1 MEKQSVTS
9 GAPWESK
16 VGYCRAVRKGPFV
29 EVAGTTAIQNGELV
43 GKGDAFLQTQIVI
56 GIMKKAIEELGGK
69 LEDVVR
75 TRIFVTNIE
84 DFEQVGKAH
93 GQYFSHI
100 KPACTLVEVSALVD
114 PEMLVEME
122 MTAIISE

>member
-29 EVAGTTAIQNGELV
+29 EVAGTTAIQNGELA
-43 GKGDAFLQTQIVI
+43 GKGDAFLQTKIVI

-93 GQYFSHI
+93 GQYFSDI

>member
-29 EVAGTTAIQNGELV
+29 EVAGATAIQNGELV

-93 GQYFSHI
+93 GQYFSDI

>member
-93 GQYFSHI
+93 GQYFSDI

>member
-29 EVAGTTAIQNGELV
+29 EVAGTTAIQNGELA

-93 GQYFSHI
+93 GQYFSDI

>member
-29 EVAGTTAIQNGELV
+29 EVAGTTATQNGELV

-93 GQYFSHI
+93 GQYFSDI

>member
-1 MEKQSVTS
+1 MEKQSVTT

-43 GKGDAFLQTQIVI
+43 GKGDAFLQTKIVI

-93 GQYFSHI
+93 GQYFSDI
-100 KPACTLVEVSALVD
+100 KPACTLVEGSALVD
-114 PEMLVEME
+114 PEMLVERE
-122 MTAIISE
+122 MTAIIIE

>member
-56 GIMKKAIEELGGK
+56 EIMKKAIEELGGK

-75 TRIFVTNIE
+75 TRIFVTNIK

-93 GQYFSHI
+93 GQYFSDI

>member
-93 GQYFSHI
+93 GQYFSDI

-122 MTAIISE
+122 MTAIIS

>member
-9 GAPWESK
+9 GAPWESE
-16 VGYCRAVRKGPFV
+16 VGYCRAVRKGPFI
-29 EVAGTTAIQNGELV
+29 EVAGTTAMQNGELV
-43 GKGDAFLQTQIVI
+43 GNGDPFLQTQIVI

-93 GQYFSHI
+93 GQYFSDI

-114 PEMLVEME
+114 PGMLVEME

>member
-1 MEKQSVTS
+1 MDNQSVTS

-56 GIMKKAIEELGGK
+56 EIMKKAIEEL
-69 LEDVVR
+69 
-75 TRIFVTNIE
+75 
-84 DFEQVGKAH
+84 
-93 GQYFSHI
+93 
-100 KPACTLVEVSALVD
+100 
-114 PEMLVEME
+114 
-122 MTAIISE
+122 

>member
-93 GQYFSHI
+93 GQYFSDI
-100 KPACTLVEVSALVD
+100 KPVCTLVEVSALVD

>member
-75 TRIFVTNIE
+75 TRIFVTNIK

-93 GQYFSHI
+93 GQYFSDI

>member
-1 MEKQSVTS
+1 
-9 GAPWESK
+9 
-16 VGYCRAVRKGPFV
+16 
-29 EVAGTTAIQNGELV
+29 
-43 GKGDAFLQTQIVI
+43 
-56 GIMKKAIEELGGK
+56 MKKAIEELGGK

-93 GQYFSHI
+93 GQYFSDI